1 MISGRINCEKA
12 AWKGSGGEK
21 SGRGAQ
27 VTSEAEKDKGWD
39 HNGFL
44 HRIVKMPLVGDEG
57 RLLQKMACEL
67 DFKDAAW
74 RPREESDSR

>member
-1 MISGRINCEKA
+1 M
-12 AWKGSGGEK
+12 
-21 SGRGAQ
+21 
-27 VTSEAEKDKGWD
+27 SEAEKDEGWD

-57 RLLQKMACEL
+57 SLLQKMACES

-74 RPREESDSR
+74 RLREESDSR